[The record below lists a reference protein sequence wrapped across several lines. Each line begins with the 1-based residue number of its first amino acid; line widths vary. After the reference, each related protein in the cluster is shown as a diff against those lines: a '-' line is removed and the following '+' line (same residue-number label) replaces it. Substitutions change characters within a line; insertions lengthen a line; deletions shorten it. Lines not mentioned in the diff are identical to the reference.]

1 MESSTLSSTSTPTRN
16 DVETAPADSSSKQ
29 GPTIINNTHNN
40 NATTTA
46 ATNVLLVLPSRQPF
60 STVCITYTNAAF
72 YVLSGC
78 SQPLIMTLLKQAG
91 IADASCQS
99 YMLFYYL
106 FPASFILPVIWKNE
120 WPQRT
125 TIWKACGIATWDIM
139 STSMNYTGASL
150 AGPTI
155 FAIIYSSV
163 TIWTA
168 VFSQILLGRTLS
180 RLQWITVMIV
190 FAGLALTATDSLKL
204 GQDVA
209 QGSILVMLGSAMHAL
224 TYVLSEAIMTRGDDK
239 LNIFQNTGIQGSVAA
254 VAFLIWQIFY
264 TVPNFHEK
272 VWEPMQ
278 HANTTIVA
286 ALGLLVLFGLA
297 NLVHSIT
304 FFHTLLNFPG
314 GATSAGV
321 MKGLQAV
328 LVFLFTDL
336 LYCDRVGGT
345 EMCFSRAKFLSLVT
359 VCGGVLG
366 YGVATEYSEKDRA
379 SRFSHRR
386 HMETTSSNKDGQVE
400 IEPLMHNESTSL
412 LHPDG

>member
-1 MESSTLSSTSTPTRN
+1 
-16 DVETAPADSSSKQ
+16 
-29 GPTIINNTHNN
+29 
-40 NATTTA
+40 
-46 ATNVLLVLPSRQPF
+46 
-60 STVCITYTNAAF
+60 
-72 YVLSGC
+72 
-78 SQPLIMTLLKQAG
+78 MTLLEQAG

-99 YMLFYYL
+99 YMIFYYL
-106 FPASFILPVIWKNE
+106 FPASFILPVIWNNE
-120 WPQRT
+120 WPQ
-125 TIWKACGIATWDIM
+125 
-139 STSMNYTGASL
+139 L
-150 AGPTI
+150 
-155 FAIIYSSV
+155 

-180 RLQWITVMIV
+180 RLQWITVVIV

-209 QGSILVMLGSAMHAL
+209 QGSILVLFGSAMHAL
-224 TYVLSEAIMTRGDDK
+224 TFGNPCKM
-239 LNIFQNTGIQGSVAA
+239 
-254 VAFLIWQIFY
+254 
-264 TVPNFHEK
+264 P
-272 VWEPMQ
+272 
-278 HANTTIVA
+278 NTTIAA

-304 FFHTLLNFPG
+304 FFHTLLNYPG

-366 YGVATEYSEKDRA
+366 YGVATEYSERTVSAEFHTEDTSKQHRA
-379 SRFSHRR
+379 TRAVKSKLNH
-386 HMETTSSNKDGQVE
+386 
-400 IEPLMHNESTSL
+400 
-412 LHPDG
+412 